1 MLGVPLMI
9 MGAAKQA
16 VAKKVDKRA
25 RKDLKEAMGNVAG
38 AMGGGTGVPPLVRT
52 KYKSSTVD
60 RSWKTAI
67 KNAEQRRRDKKKF
80 SNKEQMPTAPS
91 ELLRPH
97 DSPKKR
103 VKSDL
108 NVSKIDLSTKP
119 TKSKDNSPNALE
131 IASKKNKAKQVANA
145 IEEGDTEKFAESVT
159 ERKIGGQKAFYRM
172 QGFPRQLVG
181 NQKNLPEF
189 LKKEILDAPAF
200 KRYNSE
206 TMEVE
211 NLKPLNRTA
220 MQMTGREG
228 DVIPMMRMHATPY
241 KKQSSAGKA
250 KIKKTAYGQTGKA
263 ILNKNL
269 IQPVYKK
276 IYKDK

>member
-16 VAKKVDKRA
+16 VAKKIDKRA
-25 RKDLKEAMGNVAG
+25 RGDLKKAMGNVAG
-38 AMGGGTGVPPLVRT
+38 AMGGGAGAPAFART

-91 ELLRPH
+91 KPIPPH

-108 NVSKIDLSTKP
+108 PVNEIDLSVKP
-119 TKSKDNSPNALE
+119 TGGKNNSPNALE
-131 IASKKNKAKQVANA
+131 IGLKKAKEKA
-145 IEEGDTEKFAESVT
+145 EESDGIT
-159 ERKIGGQKAFYRM
+159 RPRAFYRM
-172 QGFPRQLVG
+172 KPFPKLKEVPEG
-181 NQKNLPEF
+181 NKGLPNLPEEVRN
-189 LKKEILDAPAF
+189 KMGF
-200 KRYNSE
+200 KRMNDNMEIE
-206 TMEVE
+206 TLTPV
-211 NLKPLNRTA
+211 NRTA
-220 MQMTGREG
+220 LQMTGRKG
-228 DVIPMMRMHATPY
+228 DEIPMMRSYGTPY
-241 KKQSSAGKA
+241 TKRSATGKA
-250 KIKKTAYGQTGKA
+250 KIKKTVYGQTWKA
-263 ILNKNL
+263 ILDKNL

-276 IYKDK
+276 IYKDKNA

>member
-38 AMGGGTGVPPLVRT
+38 AMGGGTGAPALART

-80 SNKEQMPTAPS
+80 SDTEQMPQGPS
-91 ELLRPH
+91 KPV
-97 DSPKKR
+97 KR
-103 VKSDL
+103 VKSEL
-108 NVSKIDLSTKP
+108 SVNKIDLSTKP
-119 TKSKDNSPNALE
+119 TESGDNNPNALD
-131 IASKKNKAKQVANA
+131 IASKKAKAKKVADN
-145 IEEGDTEKFAESVT
+145 IKEGDVEKVAEEITSGAM
-159 ERKIGGQKAFYRM
+159 RKMGGQKAFYRM
-172 QGFPRQLVG
+172 KGFPRQLVG

-189 LKKEILDAPAF
+189 LKKEILDAPPLS
-200 KRYNSE
+200 RYNSE
-206 TMEVE
+206 TMEME
-211 NLKPLNRTA
+211 NLKPLNRAA

-228 DVIPMMRMHATPY
+228 DVIPMMRMHGTPY
-241 KKQSSAGKA
+241 KKQRLAGKA

-263 ILNKNL
+263 ISNKNL

>member
-1 MLGVPLMI
+1 MI

-228 DVIPMMRMHATPY
+228 DVIPMMRMHGTPY
-241 KKQSSAGKA
+241 KKQRLAGKA

-263 ILNKNL
+263 ISNKNL